1 MTPAVKLL
9 EKNKISFQI
18 HTYDHDPNET
28 NFGDE
33 VVRKLGL
40 NADQVYKTLLVAVNG
55 DMKHLAVAVTPV
67 AGQLDLKK
75 VAKALGAKKVD
86 MADPM
91 VAQRTTGYLVGG
103 ISPLGQKKRLP
114 TLIDAP
120 AQAFNAIY
128 ISGGKRG
135 LDIELAAGDLAAVT
149 RLDATNGGES
159 RAGFFER
166 RLQAEQQ
173 LLAALQLDL
182 MLLMH
187 GQPVQELAGGEHRQL
202 KPQMVAQAGHF
213 DQILEN
219 GLFHDGKKWLQGRTE
234 G

>member
-1 MTPAVKLL
+1 MTPAIKLL
-9 EKNKISFQI
+9 EKQKVAFTL
-18 HTYDHDPNET
+18 HAYDHDPHET

-40 NADQVYKTLLVAVNG
+40 NAEQVYKTLLVALNG
-55 DMKHLAVAVTPV
+55 DMKQLAVAVTPV
-67 AGQLDLKK
+67 SGQLDLKK

-120 AQAFNAIY
+120 AREFATIY

-135 LDIELAAGDLAAVT
+135 LDIELAADDLAKL
-149 RLDATNGGES
+149 LDAQF
-159 RAGFFER
+159 ADIAR
-166 RLQAEQQ
+166 R
-173 LLAALQLDL
+173 D
-182 MLLMH
+182 
-187 GQPVQELAGGEHRQL
+187 
-202 KPQMVAQAGHF
+202 
-213 DQILEN
+213 
-219 GLFHDGKKWLQGRTE
+219 
-234 G
+234 

>member
-9 EKNKISFQI
+9 EKNKIPFQI
-18 HTYDHDPNET
+18 HSYDHDPNET

-91 VAQRTTGYLVGG
+91 VAQRITGYLVGG
-103 ISPLGQKKRLP
+103 ISPLGQKKRL
-114 TLIDAP
+114 
-120 AQAFNAIY
+120 
-128 ISGGKRG
+128 GKRS
-135 LDIELAAGDLAAVT
+135 
-149 RLDATNGGES
+149 ATGEI
-159 RAGFFER
+159 AN
-166 RLQAEQQ
+166 
-173 LLAALQLDL
+173 
-182 MLLMH
+182 
-187 GQPVQELAGGEHRQL
+187 L
-202 KPQMVAQAGHF
+202 KPRLTASSPRLSAHRRRHPAASSSRYT
-213 DQILEN
+213 LSA
-219 GLFHDGKKWLQGRTE
+219 LRHR
-234 G
+234 

>member
-9 EKNKISFQI
+9 EKNKISFHI
-18 HTYDHDPNET
+18 HSYDHDPNET

-67 AGQLDLKK
+67 KK

-91 VAQRTTGYLVGG
+91 VAQRVTGYLVGG

-114 TLIDAP
+114 TVIDAP
-120 AQAFNAIY
+120 AQSFATIY

-135 LDIELAAGDLAAVT
+135 LDIELAASDLA
-149 RLDATNGGES
+149 
-159 RAGFFER
+159 
-166 RLQAEQQ
+166 
-173 LLAALQLDL
+173 
-182 MLLMH
+182 
-187 GQPVQELAGGEHRQL
+187 
-202 KPQMVAQAGHF
+202 K
-213 DQILEN
+213 ILEAK
-219 GLFHDGKKWLQGRTE
+219 FADIARRD
-234 G
+234 